1 MDFLDMIK
9 TQQGDAVH
17 VKMEVPEEGLQRRAE
32 KMGRPT
38 AAKSGAAAKTEVG
51 ATAVKEEVGATAAV
65 KEEVGATAA
74 VKAEVGATAA
84 VKEEVGAT
92 AAVKEEVEP
101 AAKRRKMASSSSSSS
116 SSSAAAAAAVAA
128 IEADGERKFQ
138 EAAAKARA
146 YLHMRS
152 VEAGNVKVMQEP
164 DDQAS
169 HPDEDGMAE
178 PVDN

>member
-84 VKEEVGAT
+84 VKEEV
-92 AAVKEEVEP
+92 EP

-116 SSSAAAAAAVAA
+116 AAAAAVAA

>member
-1 MDFLDMIK
+1 
-9 TQQGDAVH
+9 
-17 VKMEVPEEGLQRRAE
+17 
-32 KMGRPT
+32 
-38 AAKSGAAAKTEVG
+38 
-51 ATAVKEEVGATAAV
+51 
-65 KEEVGATAA
+65 
-74 VKAEVGATAA
+74 
-84 VKEEVGAT
+84 
-92 AAVKEEVEP
+92 
-101 AAKRRKMASSSSSSS
+101 
-116 SSSAAAAAAVAA
+116 VAA

>member
-65 KEEVGATAA
+65 KEEVGATA
-74 VKAEVGATAA
+74 

-116 SSSAAAAAAVAA
+116 SSSAAAAAAAVAA